1 MNRHIA
7 LLASALM
14 LGACGAASAKNVP
27 TNVPWES
34 VVADLNKQGSLQG
47 IELRFGSASAQGL
60 NLKGSVS
67 LQHKEGAYPD
77 SNRQVPSDE
86 TLCAKALKQVLIRA
100 VEQARASGANAVVG
114 IVSQVGK
121 SRQDSPANAECR
133 SGMSG
138 TVAGIAAQFAVL
150 P

>member
-1 MNRHIA
+1 MNRSRNSLIA
-7 LLASALM
+7 AALM
-14 LGACGAASAKNVP
+14 AFTAVAVAKNVP

-34 VVADLNKQGSLQG
+34 VVADLTKQGSLQG

-60 NLKGSVS
+60 NLSGSVAF
-67 LQHKEGAYPD
+67 QHKEGAFPD

-86 TLCAKALKQVLIRA
+86 ILCRNALKQVLIRA
-100 VEQARASGANAVVG
+100 VEQARARGANAVVG
-114 IVSQVGK
+114 IISQVGK

-133 SGMSG
+133 SGLSG
-138 TVAGIAAQFAVL
+138 TVAGISAQLAVL